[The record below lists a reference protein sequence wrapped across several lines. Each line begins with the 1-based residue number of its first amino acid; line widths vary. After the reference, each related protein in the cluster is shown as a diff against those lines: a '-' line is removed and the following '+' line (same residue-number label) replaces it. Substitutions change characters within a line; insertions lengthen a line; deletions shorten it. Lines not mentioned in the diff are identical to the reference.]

1 MLGIDY
7 FEGESV
13 LHHLGKPGFDWR
25 VWMPPLQKRAPE
37 LLGPW
42 LTEVRRRYEG
52 SKFFCVGAESSYVRG
67 LGSLIS
73 TGNHR
78 ELLRCAVCHGG
89 SRGGMDDGRSI
100 RAPVVP

>member
-1 MLGIDY
+1 MVCLLVYRHVSYQRWVIWGPEYTVLGIDY

-52 SKFFCVGAESSYVRG
+52 SKFFCVGA
-67 LGSLIS
+67 
-73 TGNHR
+73 
-78 ELLRCAVCHGG
+78 
-89 SRGGMDDGRSI
+89 
-100 RAPVVP
+100 